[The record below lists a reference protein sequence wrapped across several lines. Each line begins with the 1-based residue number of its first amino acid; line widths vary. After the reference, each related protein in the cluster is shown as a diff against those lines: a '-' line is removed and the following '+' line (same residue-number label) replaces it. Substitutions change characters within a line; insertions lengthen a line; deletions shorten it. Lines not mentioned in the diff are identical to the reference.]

1 MIRGGSFDRATAP
14 QGLRPRGRE
23 TNSRVRYEHMGAQ
36 APHPTVATG
45 PGTGTPVTAP
55 PLLSGGVAP
64 QDGGDPLKHLGEL
77 LALLRGECLRHAPL
91 NAPRALIGMQNQ
103 GLALGSQ

>member
-1 MIRGGSFDRATAP
+1 MIRGGSSDRATAP
-14 QGLRPRGRE
+14 QGLRPRGRD
-23 TNSRVRYEHMGAQ
+23 TNSCVRYEHTGAR
-36 APHPTVATG
+36 APHPAVATG

-55 PLLSGGVAP
+55 PLLGGGVAP

-77 LALLRGECLRHAPL
+77 LALLRGERLRHAPL